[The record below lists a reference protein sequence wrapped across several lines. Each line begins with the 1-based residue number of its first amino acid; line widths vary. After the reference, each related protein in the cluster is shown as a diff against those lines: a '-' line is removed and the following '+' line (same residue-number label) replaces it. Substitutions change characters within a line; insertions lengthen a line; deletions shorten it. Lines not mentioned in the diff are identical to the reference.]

1 MGRESAYP
9 TLTSEL
15 ARAGIKKSLVA
26 QILGIS
32 DKALYNKLYGD
43 TPLTLEEAFKI
54 RDSLFP
60 HLTPD
65 ELYRRS
71 K

>member
-1 MGRESAYP
+1 MGRTSAYP

-15 ARAGIKKSLVA
+15 ARCGIKKSFVA
-26 QILGIS
+26 QILEIS

-43 TPLTLEEAFKI
+43 TPLTLDEAFKI

-60 HLTPD
+60 HLMLD
-65 ELYRRS
+65 ELFGMN